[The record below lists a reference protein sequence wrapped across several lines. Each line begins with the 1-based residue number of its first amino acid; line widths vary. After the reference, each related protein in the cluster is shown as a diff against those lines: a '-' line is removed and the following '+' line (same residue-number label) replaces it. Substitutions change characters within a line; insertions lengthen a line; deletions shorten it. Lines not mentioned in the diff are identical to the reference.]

1 MGNDKNI
8 FLSGREQECELLN
21 RQGGTYNIVTASHIR
36 GSLTQEIVRQA
47 LHKIQSRHPSLN
59 WRIIEEQ
66 NCLKFTTQGAQRIP
80 LQVVDKMHEQH
91 WKEILI
97 AQTNTEIDSS
107 KCLMRSVLI
116 PALDEKDTTYLIIT
130 IHHAISDG
138 LSAVQLHSEVLTY
151 CEKISLGQDLTQVTP
166 LDILPPLKTLLID
179 APMSSQTNESQTNES
194 HSEIDVLGFEKWVP
208 IKSRRTGY
216 IYKYLDESLTSR
228 LKKKA
233 RENNTTLHGAYCA
246 AMLLA
251 TANII
256 RTNHKIEVLHTNC
269 ISYFNLRP
277 YFQLAISREHLMYA
291 AWEVTSFHTL
301 KTNTLFWDLASNA
314 IQQVRSMI
322 NSGVFINEILAYEVE
337 DAQDIHYLDKEV
349 VGTLDVSSIGKLNLP
364 EVFGKYEL
372 EEFHTLCGVSAFG
385 GIPMLIVSEFRN
397 RILLSF
403 LFSEPSLSQETME
416 ILANNVLSNLLD
428 ACD

>member
-1 MGNDKNI
+1 MGKDKNI
-8 FLSGREQECELLN
+8 SLDGREQECELLN

-36 GSLTQEIVRQA
+36 GSLTPEIVRQA
-47 LHKIQSRHPSLN
+47 LDKIQSRHPSLN
-59 WRIIEEQ
+59 WRIEAE
-66 NCLKFTTQGAQRIP
+66 NCLKFTTQGTQRIP
-80 LQVVDKMHEQH
+80 LQVVDKLHEQY

-97 AQTNTEIDSS
+97 AQMNTEIDSS

-116 PALDEKDTTYLIIT
+116 PALDEKDISYLIIT

-138 LSAVQLHSEVLTY
+138 LSAVQLHSEILTY

-166 LDILPPLKTLLID
+166 LDILPPLKTLLPDSPI
-179 APMSSQTNESQTNES
+179 SSQTHES

-208 IKSRRTGY
+208 IHSRRTGY
-216 IYKYLDESLTSR
+216 IYKYLDESLTSK

-233 RENNTTLHGAYCA
+233 RQNKTTLHGAYCA

-256 RTNHKIEVLHTNC
+256 RTNQKIEVLHTNC
-269 ISYFNLRP
+269 ISYFDLRP
-277 YFQLAISREHLMYA
+277 YLKLAISREHLMYA

-301 KTNTLFWDLASNA
+301 DTNTSFWDLASNSR
-314 IQQVRSMI
+314 QQMRSI
-322 NSGVFINEILAYEVE
+322 LKSGVFINEILADEVE
-337 DAQDIHYLDKEV
+337 DAQDIHSLDNEV
-349 VGTLDVSSIGKLNLP
+349 VATVDISSIGKLDLP

-397 RILLSF
+397 KVLLSF

-416 ILANNVLSNLLD
+416 ILAKNVISNLVD
-428 ACD
+428 ACY